1 MKIEAE
7 NITNKDGT
15 CSYIVRVFGGAPDAR
30 KLVKEIAVP
39 TNDRPIKFCESQ
51 VGTEAYEEYRKAV
64 SKARKLDMVEGLLK
78 GHRGK
83 INQAK
88 ANEIFHAFIAR
99 NQYWSTVHA
108 FHEWLTENGHV
119 FKYSVV
125 RTDGYGIRF
134 GKKGKQAARFA
145 FIREGVKIRKL
156 IDDPALDIP
165 KIILEVL

>member
-1 MKIEAE
+1 
-7 NITNKDGT
+7 
-15 CSYIVRVFGGAPDAR
+15 
-30 KLVKEIAVP
+30 
-39 TNDRPIKFCESQ
+39 
-51 VGTEAYEEYRKAV
+51 
-64 SKARKLDMVEGLLK
+64 MVEGLLK